1 MAESYEKAGVNLEA
15 GYEVVR
21 RIKKHVASTSRLGV
35 MGNIG
40 AFGGM
45 FDLSALNVKEPVL
58 VSGTDGVGTKL
69 KLAFEMDKH
78 DTIGIDAVAMCVN
91 DVLAQG
97 AEPLFFLDYVAVGH
111 NEPAKIEAIVAGVA
125 EGCGKLNESIL
136 KEIVQGV
143 IDACGESLCTLLG
156 GETAEMPG
164 MYAGGEYDIAGFTCG
179 VVEKSR
185 LIDGTKVRVGD
196 VLVGIASSG
205 VHSNGF
211 SLVRKV
217 VADAGLDLRKAY
229 PELDGRVLGE
239 VLLTPTKIY
248 VKQVLEVIRACN
260 VHGISH
266 ITGGGFDENI
276 PRILSE
282 GQGIEIHEGTWEILP
297 VFRLL
302 EKYGKIAHR
311 EMFNIFNMGIG
322 MVIAV
327 SQDEASE
334 VIAILE
340 KQGEKASVIGR
351 ATDRPGVE
359 IR

>member
-21 RIKKHVASTSRLGV
+21 RIKSHVASTARAGV

-45 FDLSALNVKEPVL
+45 FDLASLGVKEPVL

-69 KLAFEMDKH
+69 KLAFAMDKH

-125 EGCGKLNESIL
+125 EGCRQAGCALI
-136 KEIVQGV
+136 
-143 IDACGESLCTLLG
+143 G

-164 MYAGGEYDIAGFTCG
+164 MYAEGEYDIAGFTCG
-179 VVEKSR
+179 VVERSK
-185 LIDGTKVRVGD
+185 LIDGSKVRVGD

-211 SLVRKV
+211 SLVRKIL
-217 VADAGLDLRKAY
+217 ADNALDLDKRY
-229 PELDGRVLGE
+229 DELGGRTLGE
-239 VLLTPTKIY
+239 TLLAPTRIY
-248 VKQVLEVIRACN
+248 VKQVLEVVRNCD

-276 PRILSE
+276 PRILHE
-282 GQGIEIHEGTWEILP
+282 GQGLEIEEGSWEILP
-297 VFRLL
+297 LFRLL
-302 EKYGKIAHR
+302 EQWGGIPHR

-322 MVIAV
+322 MVIAL
-327 SQDEASE
+327 DAGEAQK
-334 VIAILE
+334 AIDILAAA
-340 KQGEKASVIGR
+340 GEKASVIGR
-351 ATDRPGVE
+351 VTGSEGVV
-359 IR
+359 IG

>member
-1 MAESYEKAGVNLEA
+1 MAQSYEKAGVNLEA

-21 RIKKHVASTSRLGV
+21 RIKKHVASTSRPGT

-45 FDLSALNVKEPVL
+45 FDLASLGVKEPVL

-97 AEPLFFLDYVAVGH
+97 AEPLLFLDYVAVGH
-111 NEPAKIEAIVAGVA
+111 NEPRKIEAIVAGVA
-125 EGCGKLNESIL
+125 EGCRQAGAAL
-136 KEIVQGV
+136 V
-143 IDACGESLCTLLG
+143 G

-164 MYAGGEYDIAGFTCG
+164 MYAAGEYDIAGFTVG
-179 VVEKSR
+179 VVEKSK
-185 LIDGTKVRVGD
+185 LIDGSKVKAGD

-211 SLVRKV
+211 SLVRKI
-217 VADAGLDLRKAY
+217 VADNGFDLHKVY
-229 PELDGRVLGE
+229 PELSHNLLGE

-248 VKQVLEVIRACN
+248 VKQVLEVIRNCD

-276 PRILSE
+276 PRILHD
-282 GQGIEIHEGTWEILP
+282 GQGLDIEEGTWEILP
-297 VFRLL
+297 VFRFL
-302 EKYGKIAHR
+302 EKYGKVPHR

-322 MVIAV
+322 MVIV
-327 SQDEASE
+327 LDSSEAQR
-334 VIAILE
+334 AIDILTAA
-340 KQGEKASVIGR
+340 GEKASVIGR
-351 ATDRPGVE
+351 VTDTEGVV

>member
-15 GYEVVR
+15 GYEVVA

-45 FDLSALNVKEPVL
+45 FDLSALGVKEPVL

-78 DTIGIDAVAMCVN
+78 DTIGVDAVAMCVN

-97 AEPLFFLDYVAVGH
+97 AEPLYFLDYVAVGH

-125 EGCGKLNESIL
+125 EGCRQSGCALI
-136 KEIVQGV
+136 
-143 IDACGESLCTLLG
+143 G

-164 MYAGGEYDIAGFTCG
+164 MYTDGEYDIAGFTCG
-179 VVEKSR
+179 VVEKSE
-185 LIDGTKVRVGD
+185 LIDGSKVKVGD
-196 VLVGIASSG
+196 VLVGVASSG

-211 SLVRKV
+211 SLVRKI
-217 VADAGLDLRKAY
+217 VADSGSDLHKVY
-229 PELDGRVLGE
+229 PELGDKPLGE

-248 VKQVLEVIRACN
+248 IKPVLEVVKSCD

-276 PRILSE
+276 PRILKDDM
-282 GQGIEIHEGTWEILP
+282 GIEITEGSWEILP
-297 VFRLL
+297 VFRFL
-302 EKYGKIAHR
+302 EREGSVAHR
-311 EMFNIFNMGIG
+311 EMFNIFNMGVG
-322 MVIAV
+322 MVIAL
-327 SQDEASE
+327 DEAE
-334 VIAILE
+334 AQKAIDVLTAA
-340 KQGEKASVIGR
+340 GER
-351 ATDRPGVE
+351 ATIIGKITDKAGLVE
-359 IR
+359 II

>member
-1 MAESYEKAGVNLEA
+1 MAKSYEAAGVNLEA

-21 RIKKHVASTSRLGV
+21 RIKKHVASTARTGV

-69 KLAFEMDKH
+69 KIAFEMDKH

-97 AEPLFFLDYVAVGH
+97 AEPLLFLDYVAVGH
-111 NEPAKIEAIVAGVA
+111 NIPQKIEAVVSGVA
-125 EGCGKLNESIL
+125 EGCRQAGCAL
-136 KEIVQGV
+136 V
-143 IDACGESLCTLLG
+143 G

-164 MYAGGEYDIAGFTCG
+164 MYADGEYDIAGFTCG
-179 VVEKSR
+179 VVEKSK
-185 LIDGTKVRVGD
+185 LIDGSKVKAGD
-196 VLVGIASSG
+196 VLVGVASSG

-211 SLVRKV
+211 SLVRRIV
-217 VADAGLDLRKAY
+217 SDNGLK
-229 PELDGRVLGE
+229 LDEKYDETGDRTLGE

-248 VKQVLEVIRACN
+248 VKQVLEVIRNCD

-276 PRILSE
+276 PRILHD
-282 GQGIEIHEGTWEILP
+282 GQGIEITEGTWEILP

-302 EKYGKIAHR
+302 ERYGKVAHR

-322 MVIAV
+322 MVIAL
-327 SQDEASE
+327 DESE
-334 VIAILE
+334 AARAIEILAAA
-340 KQGEKASVIGR
+340 GERASVIGR
-351 ATDRPGVE
+351 VTDTEGVV
-359 IR
+359 IK

>member
-21 RIKKHVASTSRLGV
+21 RIRKHVASTSRLGV

-45 FDLSALNVKEPVL
+45 FDLSALKVEEPVL

-97 AEPLFFLDYVAVGH
+97 AEPLLFLDYVAVGH
-111 NEPAKIEAIVAGVA
+111 NEPRKIEAIVAGVA
-125 EGCGKLNESIL
+125 EGCRQAGCAL
-136 KEIVQGV
+136 V
-143 IDACGESLCTLLG
+143 G

-164 MYAGGEYDIAGFTCG
+164 MYAEGEYDIAGFTVG
-179 VVEKSR
+179 VVEKKR
-185 LIDGTKVRVGD
+185 LIDGSKVRVGD
-196 VLVGIASSG
+196 VLVGVASSG

-211 SLVRKV
+211 SLVRKIV
-217 VADAGLDLRKAY
+217 SDNGLSLHASY
-229 PELDGRVLGE
+229 PELSDSLLGE
-239 VLLTPTKIY
+239 VLLAPTKIY
-248 VKQVLEVIRACN
+248 VRQMLEVIRSCD

-276 PRILSE
+276 PRILRE
-282 GQGIEIHEGTWEILP
+282 GQGIEIDEGKWEILP
-297 VFRLL
+297 VFRFL
-302 EKYGKIAHR
+302 EKYGRIPHR

-322 MVIAV
+322 MVAALDAD
-327 SQDEASE
+327 QAQK
-334 VIAILE
+334 AIDILTA
-340 KQGEKASVIGR
+340 QGERASVIGR
-351 ATDRPGVE
+351 VTATPGVV

>member
-1 MAESYEKAGVNLEA
+1 MAQSYEKAGVNLEA

-78 DTIGIDAVAMCVN
+78 DTIGVDAVAMCVN

-97 AEPLFFLDYVAVGH
+97 AEPLVFLDYVAV
-111 NEPAKIEAIVAGVA
+111 EPQKIEAIVSGVA
-125 EGCGKLNESIL
+125 DGCRQAGCAL
-136 KEIVQGV
+136 V
-143 IDACGESLCTLLG
+143 G

-164 MYAGGEYDIAGFTCG
+164 MYSEGEYDIAGFTVG
-179 VVEKSR
+179 VVEKSK
-185 LIDGTKVRVGD
+185 LIDGSKVRAGD

-211 SLVRKV
+211 SLVRKIL
-217 VADAGLDLRKAY
+217 ADNCLELHKVY
-229 PELDGRVLGE
+229 PELSNKLLGE

-248 VKQVLEVIRACN
+248 VKQVLEVIRSCD

-276 PRILSE
+276 PRILHG
-282 GQGIEIHEGTWEILP
+282 GQGLEIEEGTWEILP
-297 VFRLL
+297 VFRFL
-302 EKYGKIAHR
+302 EKYGKVAHR

-322 MVIAV
+322 MVIALDA
-327 SQDEASE
+327 SQAGKA
-334 VIAILE
+334 IAILAE
-340 KQGEKASVIGR
+340 QGEKAAVIGR
-351 ATDRPGVE
+351 VTDTEGVV

>member
-1 MAESYEKAGVNLEA
+1 MAQSYEQAGVNLEA

-21 RIKKHVASTSRLGV
+21 RIKKHVASTERVGV

-69 KLAFEMDKH
+69 KLAFAMDKH

-97 AEPLFFLDYVAVGH
+97 AEPLYFLDYVAVGA
-111 NEPAKIEAIVAGVA
+111 NEPAKIENIVAGVA
-125 EGCGKLNESIL
+125 EGCRQAGCALI
-136 KEIVQGV
+136 
-143 IDACGESLCTLLG
+143 G

-164 MYAGGEYDIAGFTCG
+164 MYTEGEYDIAGFTCG
-179 VVEKSR
+179 VVEKSK
-185 LIDGTKVRVGD
+185 LIDGSKVKVGD

-217 VADAGLDLRKAY
+217 VSDAGLDLHAVL
-229 PELDGRVLGE
+229 PELDAERPLGE
-239 VLLTPTKIY
+239 VLLTPTRIY
-248 VKQVLEVIRACN
+248 VKQVLDVIRNCD
-260 VHGISH
+260 VHGVAH

-276 PRILSE
+276 PRILKE
-282 GQGIEIHEGTWEILP
+282 GQGIEVKEGSWEILP
-297 VFRLL
+297 VFRML

-322 MVIAV
+322 MVLAV
-327 SQDEASE
+327 DATEADK
-334 VIAILE
+334 AIEIL
-340 KQGEKASVIGR
+340 KSHGERASVIGR
-351 ATDRPGVE
+351 VTDTEGVE
-359 IR
+359 IL

>member
-1 MAESYEKAGVNLEA
+1 MAKSYENAGVNLEA

-21 RIKKHVASTSRLGV
+21 RIKSHVKSTARTGV

-45 FDLSALNVKEPVL
+45 FDLASLNVKEPIL

-111 NEPAKIEAIVAGVA
+111 NEPAKIEAIVASVA
-125 EGCGKLNESIL
+125 EGCRQAGCALI
-136 KEIVQGV
+136 
-143 IDACGESLCTLLG
+143 G

-164 MYAGGEYDIAGFTCG
+164 MYGGGEYDIAGFTCG
-179 VVEKSR
+179 VVEREK
-185 LIDGTKVRVGD
+185 LIDGSKVKVGD
-196 VLVGIASSG
+196 VLIGIASSG

-211 SLVRKV
+211 SLVRKIV
-217 VADAGLDLRKAY
+217 SDNNFDLHQPHADLGEK
-229 PELDGRVLGE
+229 PLGE
-239 VLLTPTKIY
+239 VLLTPTRIY
-248 VKQVLEVIRACN
+248 VKQVLEVIRQCN

-276 PRILSE
+276 PRILKD
-282 GQGIEIHEGTWEILP
+282 GQGVEVQEGSWEILP
-297 VFRLL
+297 VFRFL
-302 EKYGKIAHR
+302 EKWGGVAHR
-311 EMFNIFNMGIG
+311 EMFNIFNMGVG
-322 MVIAV
+322 MVIAL
-327 SQDEASE
+327 DEAE
-334 VIAILE
+334 AEKAIEILTAA
-340 KQGEKASVIGR
+340 GEKASVIGR
-351 ATDRPGVE
+351 IVEGEGVT
-359 IR
+359 IK

>member
-21 RIKKHVASTSRLGV
+21 RIKSHVASTARTGV

-45 FDLSALNVKEPVL
+45 FDLASLGVKEPVL

-69 KLAFEMDKH
+69 KLAFAMDKH

-125 EGCGKLNESIL
+125 EGCRQARCALI
-136 KEIVQGV
+136 
-143 IDACGESLCTLLG
+143 G

-164 MYAGGEYDIAGFTCG
+164 MYTEGEYDIAGFTCG
-179 VVEKSR
+179 VVERSK
-185 LIDGTKVRVGD
+185 LIDGSKVKAGD
-196 VLVGIASSG
+196 VLIGIASSG

-211 SLVRKV
+211 SLVRKIL
-217 VADAGLDLRKAY
+217 ADNAL
-229 PELDGRVLGE
+229 ELDKQYDELGGRTLGE
-239 VLLTPTKIY
+239 ALLAPTRIY
-248 VKQVLEVIRACN
+248 VKQVLEVVRNCD

-276 PRILSE
+276 PRILHD
-282 GQGIEIHEGTWEILP
+282 GQGLEIEEGSWEILP
-297 VFRLL
+297 LFRLL
-302 EKYGKIAHR
+302 EHWGGIPHR

-322 MVIAV
+322 MVIAL
-327 SQDEASE
+327 DASE
-334 VIAILE
+334 AQKAIDILAAA
-340 KQGEKASVIGR
+340 GEKASVIGR
-351 ATDRPGVE
+351 VTGTEGVV
-359 IR
+359 IG

>member
-21 RIKKHVASTSRLGV
+21 RIKKHVASTARTGM

-45 FDLSALNVKEPVL
+45 FDLASLNIKEPVL

-69 KLAFEMDKH
+69 KLAFAMDKH

-97 AEPLFFLDYVAVGH
+97 AEPLFFLDYVAVGS

-125 EGCGKLNESIL
+125 EGCRQSGCALI
-136 KEIVQGV
+136 
-143 IDACGESLCTLLG
+143 G

-164 MYAGGEYDIAGFTCG
+164 MYGDGEYDIAGFTCG
-179 VVEKSR
+179 VVEKSK
-185 LIDGTKVRVGD
+185 LIDCSKVKAGD

-217 VADAGLDLRKAY
+217 LRDAKIDLNSDFG
-229 PELDGRVLGE
+229 DGRKVGE
-239 VLLTPTKIY
+239 VLLTPTRIY
-248 VKQVLEVIRACN
+248 VKQVLDVIRHCD
-260 VHGISH
+260 VHGVAH

-276 PRILSE
+276 PRILRE
-282 GQGIEIHEGTWEILP
+282 GQGIEIKEGSWEILP
-297 VFRLL
+297 VFAFL
-302 EKYGKIAHR
+302 EKNGNIPHR

-322 MVIAV
+322 MVLAV
-327 SQDEASE
+327 DESE
-334 VIAILE
+334 ADKAIEIL
-340 KQGEKASVIGR
+340 KGYGEKATVIGKI
-351 ATDRPGVE
+351 TEKPGVV
-359 IR
+359 IC

>member
-21 RIKKHVASTSRLGV
+21 RIKSHVASTARAGV

-45 FDLSALNVKEPVL
+45 FDLASLGVKEPVL

-69 KLAFEMDKH
+69 KLAFAMDKH

-125 EGCGKLNESIL
+125 EGCRQAGCALI
-136 KEIVQGV
+136 
-143 IDACGESLCTLLG
+143 G

-164 MYAGGEYDIAGFTCG
+164 MYADGEYDIAGFTCG
-179 VVEKSR
+179 VVERSK
-185 LIDGTKVRVGD
+185 LIDGSKVRVGD

-211 SLVRKV
+211 SLVRKIL
-217 VADAGLDLRKAY
+217 ADNALDLDKRY
-229 PELDGRVLGE
+229 DELGGRTLGE
-239 VLLTPTKIY
+239 ALLAPTRIY
-248 VKQVLEVIRACN
+248 VKQVLEVVRNCD

-276 PRILSE
+276 PRILHE
-282 GQGIEIHEGTWEILP
+282 GQGLEIEEGSWEILP
-297 VFRLL
+297 LFRLL
-302 EKYGKIAHR
+302 EQWGGIPHR

-322 MVIAV
+322 MVIAL
-327 SQDEASE
+327 EASE
-334 VIAILE
+334 AQKAIDILAAA
-340 KQGEKASVIGR
+340 GEKASVIGR
-351 ATDRPGVE
+351 VTGSEGVV
-359 IR
+359 IG

>member
-1 MAESYEKAGVNLEA
+1 MAQSYEKAGVNLEA

-21 RIKKHVASTSRLGV
+21 RIKKHVASTSRPGV

-45 FDLSALNVKEPVL
+45 FDLASLGIKEPIL

-78 DTIGIDAVAMCVN
+78 DTVGIDAVAMCVN

-97 AEPLFFLDYVAVGH
+97 AEPLEFLDYVAVGR
-111 NEPAKIEAIVAGVA
+111 NEPQKIEAIVAGVA
-125 EGCGKLNESIL
+125 EGCRQAGCAL
-136 KEIVQGV
+136 V
-143 IDACGESLCTLLG
+143 G

-164 MYAGGEYDIAGFTCG
+164 MYTDGEYDIAGFTVG
-179 VVEKSR
+179 VVEKSK
-185 LIDGTKVRVGD
+185 LIDGSKVKVGD

-211 SLVRKV
+211 SLVRKIV
-217 VADAGLDLRKAY
+217 SDNYLDLHKSY
-229 PELDGRVLGE
+229 PELSNKLLGE

-248 VKQVLEVIRACN
+248 VKQVLDVIRNCD

-276 PRILSE
+276 PRILHE
-282 GQGIEIHEGTWEILP
+282 GQGIAIEEGSWEILP
-297 VFRLL
+297 VFRFL
-302 EKYGKIAHR
+302 EKYGKVPHR
-311 EMFNIFNMGIG
+311 EMFNIYNMGIG
-322 MVIAV
+322 MVIAL
-327 SQDEASE
+327 DASE
-334 VIAILE
+334 AQKAIDILT
-340 KQGEKASVIGR
+340 QHGERASVIGR
-351 ATDRPGVE
+351 VTDTEGVV
-359 IR
+359 IQ